1 MKNYLLLF
9 FCAVFFTLNSCNSN
23 DENTE
28 YKTPISIQQ
37 IGKGNL
43 MGNYLPQQNMVITT
57 SAQWNALLNN
67 VDATNNTSGSFTETN
82 IDFNQ
87 FMVIAVFD
95 EVYPNGGHSIDI
107 ITIDDTPQSIVVD
120 LEKLLT
126 GNATSVVTQPYHIV
140 KIPKSTK
147 PVVFQ

>member
-1 MKNYLLLF
+1 MKNLFLF
-9 FCAVFFTLNSCNSN
+9 FCSVFFILNSCTDN
-23 DENTE
+23 ENTE
-28 YKTPISIQQ
+28 YKTPVAIHQ

-43 MGNYLPQQNMVITT
+43 VGNYIPQQNTVITT
-57 SAQWNALLNN
+57 TAQWTALLNSLDS
-67 VDATNNTSGSFTETN
+67 VNNISGSFTETN

-95 EVYPNGGHSIDI
+95 EVFPNGGHSIDI
-107 ITIDDTPQSIVVD
+107 ITVDENPQNIVVD

-147 PVVFQ
+147 PVLFQ